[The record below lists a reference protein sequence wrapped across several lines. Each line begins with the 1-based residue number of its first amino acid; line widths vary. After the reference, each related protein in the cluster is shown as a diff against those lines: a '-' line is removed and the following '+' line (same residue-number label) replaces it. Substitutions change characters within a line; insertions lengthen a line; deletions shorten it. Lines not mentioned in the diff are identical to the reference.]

1 MAALDKLE
9 ELNLTQ
15 DEIKRF
21 TEAMQKPEFKEL
33 LFEYAQEISDPE
45 NRARYEM
52 EIRQMENERG
62 MDVKFVN
69 PEPGY
74 VIKTTI
80 SGDRKAFINI
90 CKNQHIGKPSS
101 TKQIG
106 GDGRPG
112 LCWSLP
118 HSFTPPRED
127 VSKTGAKC
135 TVFDFVVHPDTYR
148 MAETNPRFKSMVNDT
163 ALEGIKKMFDVDVDA
178 KNLRFPK
185 ITYKGNPTS
194 SVIRTKLAES
204 TETIKPDNLSNGFT
218 YPYDNKTS
226 EEKAK
231 EIMECN
237 AKVQASRTEKEK
249 KENNRPPENEFTT
262 PKYII
267 KYQSDLDIQDFM
279 NAADARNA
287 TLPKNLIIE
296 VDLPLLQSANPI
308 SLDVFEKRLSLMS
321 NKPAKYKLDI
331 GLAYP
336 VDENEGSA
344 KFDKNKRKLIVT
356 LPVVPPENIPR
367 LPFDGETFEDDTNQ
381 NELEDIKSEGESN
394 GVGLMCKTQQ
404 VRPLIEVISE
414 KESEPAVKCSYTNT
428 NGEQA
433 DLAAANNLHNE
444 YDNLAHNVVYLLPD
458 FECQQDDA
466 SLLFTFG
473 TKKVRKES
481 LLSTVLSR
489 NAISVK
495 MTSVGSGGFPVY
507 YSFCLKFEDDCYIDM
522 NNCQMS
528 FSEKEIVSLLV
539 TKDSRSNGLWKSYS
553 VGVDMAHLEVGFIL
567 IYSANWLRQG
577 TRVNI

>member
-1 MAALDKLE
+1 MAELDKLK

-21 TEAMQKPEFKEL
+21 SEALQKPEFKEL
-33 LFEYAQEISDPE
+33 LFEYANEISDPE

-74 VIKTTI
+74 VIKTSI
-80 SGDRKAFINI
+80 SGDRKAFINV
-90 CKNQHIGKPSS
+90 CKNEHIGKPSS
-101 TKQIG
+101 TKQIR

-127 VSKTGAKC
+127 VSKTGTRC
-135 TVFDFVVHPDTYR
+135 TVFDFVIHPDTYR
-148 MAETNPRFKSMVNDT
+148 MAEANPRFKNMVNDT

-185 ITYKGNPTS
+185 MKYKGNPAS
-194 SVIRTKLAES
+194 SVIRTKLPDH
-204 TETIKPDNLSNGFT
+204 TETDNKDNLASKFP

-226 EEKAK
+226 EEKSK

-237 AKVQASRTEKEK
+237 EKAQKEK
-249 KENNRPPENEFTT
+249 KENKQPHENEFIV

-267 KYQSDLDIQDFM
+267 KYQSNLDIQDFM

-308 SLDVFEKRLSLMS
+308 TLDVFEKRLVLVSH
-321 NKPAKYKLDI
+321 KPAKYRLDI

-344 KFDKNKRKLIVT
+344 KFDKNRKKLIVT
-356 LPVVPPENIPR
+356 LPVVPDKNIPD
-367 LPFDGETFEDDTNQ
+367 LPFDGKIFGDDTNQ
-381 NELEDIKSEGESN
+381 DELKDNKSEGESN
-394 GVGLMCKTQQ
+394 GERLMCKAEQ
-404 VRPLIEVISE
+404 VRPLIEVISDIE
-414 KESEPAVKCSYTNT
+414 LEPVVKYSNASTD
-428 NGEQA
+428 GEQA
-433 DLAAANNLHNE
+433 ANNFHHE
-444 YDNLAHNVVYLLPD
+444 YDSLAHNIVYLLPE
-458 FECQQDDA
+458 FECQQDDS

-481 LLSTVLSR
+481 LTLTFLLH

-495 MTSVGSGGFPVY
+495 MTSVGSGGFPVH
-507 YSFCLKFEDDCYIDM
+507 YSCCLKFHDDCHIDM
-522 NNCQMS
+522 NNCKLS
-528 FSEKEIVSLLV
+528 LSEKESVSLLV
-539 TKDSRSNGLWKSYS
+539 TKDSRSNGRWKSCS
-553 VGVDMAHLEVGFIL
+553 VGVDVARLEVGFIL
-567 IYSANWLRQG
+567 IYGKDR
-577 TRVNI
+577 